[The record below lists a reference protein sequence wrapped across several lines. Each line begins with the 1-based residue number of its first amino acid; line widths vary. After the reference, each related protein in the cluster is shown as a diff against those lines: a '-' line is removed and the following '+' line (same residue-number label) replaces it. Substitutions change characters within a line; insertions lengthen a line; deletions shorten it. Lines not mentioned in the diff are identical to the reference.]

1 MANRLSQPERSFA
14 ARVLA
19 AVRRIPAGRVTT
31 YGDIATLAGAPGAAR
46 AVGTVLR
53 SCGDGATPCHRVVG
67 AGGTLGGWTGPL
79 EFKRERLRREGI
91 PVDLARVQGF
101 DRHRWPTSDVIP
113 GPATSALR
121 ARANKRG
128 SGLRV
133 SGAPVSTRSGRQA
146 SRRTPVSAHK
156 G

>member
-113 GPATSALR
+113 PGPTTFAQA
-121 ARANKRG
+121 
-128 SGLRV
+128 
-133 SGAPVSTRSGRQA
+133 A
-146 SRRTPVSAHK
+146 SRK
-156 G
+156 D